1 MNANFHDAK
10 DTRPYLSVVVPVFNE
25 EENILLLHGK
35 LVEVLDTC
43 GKPYEIIFVDDG
55 SRDETYLLISQLSR
69 KDKHLSGIRLRKNF
83 GKAEAIASGFQYAG
97 GEIIITCDGDLQ
109 DDPSEIPRFLEKIDE
124 GFDLVSGWKQKR
136 KDPLRRRI
144 ASKLFNRITGLISGL
159 SLHDFN
165 CGFKAYRRDVAQ
177 SLQLYGELHRYVP
190 VLAHAQGF
198 RICEMK
204 IKHHSRKFGK
214 SKYGAERYFRGFF
227 DLLTVVL
234 LTKYFKRPLHFF
246 GSIGLLFAAAG
257 FGINLYLTIIR
268 LSGEGISNRPLLLLG
283 VLLIDMGAQIFSI
296 GLLGELITHITARYK
311 KRDSIRETTDRKED
325 H

>member
-1 MNANFHDAK
+1 MTQNPQHEESG
-10 DTRPYLSVVVPVFNE
+10 RPAISIVVPVLNE
-25 EENILLLHGK
+25 EENILPLHGR

-55 SRDETYLLISQLSR
+55 SRDETYLLIQQLSR
-69 KDKHLSGIRLRKNF
+69 KYKNLTGIRLRKNF
-83 GKAEAIASGFQYAG
+83 GKAEAISAGFQYARG
-97 GEIIITCDGDLQ
+97 GIIITCDGDLQ
-109 DDPSEIPRFLEKIDE
+109 DDPGEIPRFLEKIDE

-136 KDPLRRRI
+136 KDPLRRRA
-144 ASKLFNRITGLISGL
+144 ASKIFNRITGWISGI

-198 RICEMK
+198 RICELK
-204 IKHHSRKFGK
+204 IKHHPRKFGK

-234 LTKYFKRPLHFF
+234 LTKYFRRPLHFF
-246 GSIGLLFAAAG
+246 GSVGLLFAAVG
-257 FGINLYLTIIR
+257 FGINLYLTVLR

-283 VLLIDMGAQIFSI
+283 VLLIVMGAQIFSI

-311 KRDSIRETTDRKED
+311 KRDSIRETTDRKQED
-325 H
+325 